1 MPTFLYTQKAK
12 FGEAKELDQCY
23 MNYRLQ
29 SQDSDSKV
37 QIPHHIEMWVGIN
50 IKEKY
55 SYPSIYQKFNSNCV
69 IYRRMRSSYHSHMMY
84 IGTTI

>member
-12 FGEAKELDQCY
+12 FGEAKKLDQCY

-37 QIPHHIEMWVGIN
+37 QIPHHIEM
-50 IKEKY
+50 
-55 SYPSIYQKFNSNCV
+55 
-69 IYRRMRSSYHSHMMY
+69 
-84 IGTTI
+84 